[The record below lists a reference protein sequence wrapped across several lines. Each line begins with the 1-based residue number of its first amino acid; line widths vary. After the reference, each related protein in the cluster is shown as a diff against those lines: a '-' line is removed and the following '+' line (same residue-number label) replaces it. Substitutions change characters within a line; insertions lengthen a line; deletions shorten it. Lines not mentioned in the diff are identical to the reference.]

1 MIAVSENEKVIRN
14 TRHIDI
20 HYHHIWNLIEK
31 KIIEISH
38 ISTDE
43 MTVNDLTKALL
54 SNKFKEFI
62 ELIRVSKIELSND
75 ELSDSKSNNSNKND
89 ENLVTNYYKEA
100 DEEEIS
106 FETEEA
112 E

>member
-1 MIAVSENEKVIRN
+1 M
-14 TRHIDI
+14 
-20 HYHHIWNLIEK
+20 
-31 KIIEISH
+31 IEISH
-38 ISTDE
+38 ISIDE
-43 MTVNDLTKALL
+43 MTANNLTKTLL

-62 ELIRVSKIELSND
+62 ELIRVSKIEFSDSKPSND
-75 ELSDSKSNNSNKND
+75 EPNNSDKND

-106 FETEEA
+106 FETEKA

>member
-1 MIAVSENEKVIRN
+1 MIAISEDKKVTRN
-14 TRHIDI
+14 ARHINI
-20 HYHHIWNLIEK
+20 YYHHIWNLIEK
-31 KIIEISH
+31 KIIEIFH

-43 MTVNDLTKALL
+43 MTVNNLTKILL

-62 ELIRVSKIELSND
+62 ELIRISKIELSND
-75 ELSDSKSNNSNKND
+75 EPSDSKSNNSNKND

-100 DEEEIS
+100 GKEEIS
-106 FETEEA
+106 FKTEEA